1 MVATITQVRRST
13 PKVRTGCATC
23 KIRKVKCDEARPKC
37 HRCVSTG
44 RICPGYEQ
52 ASSPPS
58 QIKSYNIPFKVP
70 GSRTDRELLHFYCCE
85 AASSLS
91 RFSETTLWTRV
102 ILQRI
107 QHQPVIRNAVVA
119 LSCLYRDYMTL
130 GSSQLQVSAKHINI
144 IAKSH
149 SQLRTYLIRDAST
162 EVALICSLIF
172 YTFECLVGN
181 IEQALWHLDQ
191 GLTLFQRCYYNN
203 TNVANDTES
212 TYGQLKAIFP
222 RLDIHAS
229 VFSPGRVPI
238 LILALP
244 GQISG
249 SIPIVPNQTTSLSE
263 LEYALVVLQNWT
275 LWHLATYLE
284 YKELPAGEI
293 PSDVLIEGLHLESQ
307 FQELEDILEQLSAS
321 PPTVVSYTS
330 TQHQR
335 LTLLQC
341 EALVFHAVLLENIF
355 KSPDDPDI
363 SLQCAS
369 KFDHALAHISTLL
382 SSSSSDEQKKAAS
395 NREFTLSTNLVAM
408 LYFICL
414 KTTSRR
420 ILLSAL
426 SLMEGSLLE
435 SRDGLWNGN
444 MAVGVIRGMMPEN
457 YMNDESDYMLV
468 RLEDLGDGIV
478 DANGGL
484 DEAFQMLQIE
494 QK

>member
-1 MVATITQVRRST
+1 MVTTITKVRRST

-23 KIRKVKCDEARPKC
+23 KIRRVKCDELRPKC

-44 RICPGYEQ
+44 RACPGYEQ
-52 ASSPPS
+52 TPSPPS

-107 QHQPVIRNAVVA
+107 QNQPVIRNAVVA
-119 LSCLYRDYMTL
+119 LSCLHRDYMIL
-130 GSSQLQVSAKHINI
+130 GSSKLQVSAKHINI

-149 SQLRTYLIRDAST
+149 SQLRTYLIREAST

-191 GLTLFQRCYYNN
+191 GLTLFQRCYSDD
-203 TNVANDTES
+203 TNFSDDTES
-212 TYGQLKAIFP
+212 TYGQLKATFP

-229 VFSPGRVPI
+229 VFSPGRLPI

-249 SIPIVPNQTTSLSE
+249 SVPVIPTQTAELSE

-275 LWHLATYLE
+275 LWHLATFLE
-284 YKELPAGEI
+284 YKELPADEI
-293 PSDVLIEGLHLESQ
+293 PSDVLIERLHLESQ
-307 FQELEDILEQLSAS
+307 FQELEDVLQQLSTS
-321 PPTVVSYTS
+321 PPGVVLYT
-330 TQHQR
+330 TIQHQR

-341 EALVFHAVLLENIF
+341 ETLIFHAVLLENTF

-369 KFDHALAHISTLL
+369 KFDHSLAHISTLL
-382 SSSSSDEQKKAAS
+382 SSSSNEHKKAPS
-395 NREFTLSTNLVAM
+395 NWEFTLSTNLVAM

-420 ILLSAL
+420 ILRTAL

-435 SRDGLWNGN
+435 SRDGLWNGS
-444 MAVGVIRGMMPEN
+444 MAVGVIRRMMPES
-457 YMNDESDYMLV
+457 YMNDESQDKLV

-478 DANGGL
+478 DASGGL
-484 DEAFQMLQIE
+484 DEAFQMLQID